1 MTGTGHPATSA
12 LPRATQAP
20 RAPQPIRLPRL
31 RRRTL
36 TTLGVVAIVAIIA
49 LNVGRQSFLGWSI
62 DQQAAE
68 LEAQVAA
75 AEAENAELQRLVQ
88 YLQSDAFI
96 TAEARRLRNVGYPGE
111 QVLII
116 PPDSLAPAPA
126 TSDGETTAERPL
138 LEQWVE
144 LFFGTAARESPD
156 ESTP

>member
-1 MTGTGHPATSA
+1 MTGTGHPATHA
-12 LPRATQAP
+12 LPREPRGPAP
-20 RAPQPIRLPRL
+20 LRLPRI

-36 TTLGVVAIVAIIA
+36 TTLAVVAVVAVIA

-62 DQQAAE
+62 DQQAAQ

-75 AEAENAELQRLVQ
+75 AEAENAELQRLVE

-116 PPDSLAPAPA
+116 PPDAFVPAP
-126 TSDGETTAERPL
+126 TTTDDKPAPERPL
-138 LEQWVE
+138 LEQWLE
-144 LFFGTAARESPD
+144 LFFETTSR
-156 ESTP
+156 

>member
-1 MTGTGHPATSA
+1 M
-12 LPRATQAP
+12 
-20 RAPQPIRLPRL
+20 RLPRI

-36 TTLGVVAIVAIIA
+36 TTLGVIAIIAVIA

-75 AEAENAELQRLVQ
+75 AEAENAELQRLVE
-88 YLQSDAFI
+88 YLQSDAFV

-116 PPDSLAPAPA
+116 PADAFVPTPA
-126 TSDGETTAERPL
+126 TTDAEPVDDRPL
-138 LEQWVE
+138 LERWLE
-144 LFFGTAARESPD
+144 LFFGESPR
-156 ESTP
+156 

>member
-1 MTGTGHPATSA
+1 MTGTGHPATPA
-12 LPRATQAP
+12 LPRHAQAP
-20 RAPQPIRLPRL
+20 RAPTPIRLPRI

-36 TTLGVVAIVAIIA
+36 TTLAVVAVIAIIA

-62 DQQAAE
+62 DQQAAQ

-75 AEAENAELQRLVQ
+75 AEAENAELQRLVE

-116 PPDSLAPAPA
+116 PPDAFVPAP
-126 TSDGETTAERPL
+126 TTRGGEPVVERPL
-138 LEQWVE
+138 LAQWLE
-144 LFFGTAARESPD
+144 LFFGPTAR
-156 ESTP
+156 

>member
-1 MTGTGHPATSA
+1 MTGTGHPATHA
-12 LPRATQAP
+12 LPREPREPAP
-20 RAPQPIRLPRL
+20 LRLPRI

-36 TTLGVVAIVAIIA
+36 TTLAVVAVVAVVA

-62 DQQAAE
+62 DQQAAQ

-75 AEAENAELQRLVQ
+75 AEAENAELQRLVE

-116 PPDSLAPAPA
+116 PPDAFVPAPA
-126 TSDGETTAERPL
+126 TTDDKPVPERPR
-138 LEQWVE
+138 LEQWLE
-144 LFFGTAARESPD
+144 LFFGTTSR
-156 ESTP
+156 